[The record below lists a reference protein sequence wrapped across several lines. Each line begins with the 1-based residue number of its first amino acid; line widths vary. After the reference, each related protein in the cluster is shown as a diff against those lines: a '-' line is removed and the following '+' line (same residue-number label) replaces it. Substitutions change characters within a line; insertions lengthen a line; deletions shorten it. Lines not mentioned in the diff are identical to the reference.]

1 MNVIGLSQGFEDLA
15 ETFAVADAMTGDD
28 DHVPGTARVDID
40 SRRFPGTC
48 HRGMHGSRHAGHLEL
63 IGSNGDG
70 LSVTFFDSEQ
80 AAEAAEPTFDEEM
93 PKKLGDVFAQWEG
106 RRAAVGR
113 YKVVVDERR

>member
-1 MNVIGLSQGFEDLA
+1 MYARIARFEGINVAAVEATMEQAEDVIRPMEAL
-15 ETFAVADAMTGDD
+15 EGY
-28 DHVPGTARVDID
+28 
-40 SRRFPGTC
+40 
-48 HRGMHGSRHAGHLEL
+48 AGHLEL
-63 IGSNGDG
+63 IGSDGDG

-80 AAEAAEPTFDEEM
+80 AAEEAEPTFDEEM

>member
-1 MNVIGLSQGFEDLA
+1 MY
-15 ETFAVADAMTGDD
+15 
-28 DHVPGTARVDID
+28 ARVA
-40 SRRFPGTC
+40 RFEGINVAAAEATMGEAEEEIRPMVEALDGY
-48 HRGMHGSRHAGHLEL
+48 AGYLEL

-80 AAEAAEPTFDEEM
+80 AAEAAEPTFDEEI

-113 YKVVVDERR
+113 YRVVVDKRT